1 MSISRRKF
9 TAGLLALGALSQFK
23 TAALAKAVS
32 ASGLKAAFQD
42 DFYIGTALGADTL
55 TENDTDLLALIAREF
70 NSITAENA
78 MKWEE
83 IRPELD
89 SWEWGVADKFVDF
102 GVRND
107 MYIVG
112 HTLVWH
118 SQVPKPVFLDSKGQ
132 PLKREPLLARMDE
145 HIRTLVSRYKGKIQA
160 WDVVNEAVEDDGKFR
175 QSPWYKT
182 TGTAFI
188 EQAFRTAHEVDPK
201 AHLMYND
208 YNMAVP
214 AKRDGVVAMVK
225 ELKKK
230 GVPIHGIG
238 MQGHIGID
246 TPDLAAIEDSILAFA
261 ALGVKVHFTELDI
274 DVLPSVWGL
283 TGAEITTRFEYK
295 PERDPYQDGLPA
307 DMEEKL
313 AQRYEALFKLFIK
326 HRDKIERVTTWGT
339 GDGDSWL
346 NNFPIPGRTNYPLL
360 FDRKHRPKAAYH
372 RLINLSKR

>member
-9 TAGLLALGALSQFK
+9 TAGLLALGALSQLK
-23 TAALAKAVS
+23 TTALAKAIS

-42 DFYIGTALGADTL
+42 DFYIGTAIGADTL

-89 SWEWGVADKFVDF
+89 SWVWDIADKFVDF
-102 GVRND
+102 GVRNN
-107 MYIVG
+107 MYTIG

-118 SQVPKPVFLDSKGQ
+118 SQVPKAVFLDSKGQ
-132 PLKREPLLARMDE
+132 PLKREPLLARMDD

-175 QSPWYKT
+175 QSPWFKA
-182 TGTAFI
+182 TGTEFI
-188 EQAFRTAHEVDPK
+188 EKAFMTAHEVDPK

-214 AKRDGVVAMVK
+214 AKRDAVVAMVK
-225 ELKKK
+225 DLKKK

-246 TPDLAAIEDSILAFA
+246 TPDLAAIEDGILAFA

-295 PERDPYQDGLPA
+295 PERDPYKSGLPA

-339 GDGDSWL
+339 SDDASWL
-346 NNFPIPGRTNYPLL
+346 NDFPIVGRTNYPLL
-360 FDRKHRPKAAYH
+360 FDRKHQPKAAYH
-372 RLINLSKR
+372 RLINLKR